1 MKHTFEVS
9 INWETGRNG
18 VGQLTA
24 RDLQTKVS
32 IPHEMSGPNI
42 GTNPD
47 EMLIGAASTCY
58 IISLATL
65 LENANLSPSLLKVVS
80 EGIVDVSGH
89 VFTFEEIIHHINIS
103 FEGAYQ
109 VDQVKRLAQKAEE
122 ICMISKALRG
132 NVKIKLILNIL

>member
-9 INWETGRNG
+9 IHWEDGRNG
-18 VGQLTA
+18 VGQLRA

-32 IPHEMSGPNI
+32 IPHEMNGPNI

-65 LENANLSPSLLKVVS
+65 LENANLSPTVLKVQS

-89 VFTFEEIIHHINIS
+89 VFTFEEIIHHVDIS
-103 FEGAYQ
+103 FQGTYRI
-109 VDQVKRLAQKAEE
+109 DQVNRLVQKAEE
-122 ICMISKALRG
+122 ICMISKALKG
-132 NVKIKLILNIL
+132 NVKIKVILNIL